1 MRNGKESNEDFR
13 YKDSMKGMFI
23 GEEVRHRFFTNR
35 CRKVAFMTDDGRIEI
50 WHVLQDE
57 DMD

>member
-1 MRNGKESNEDFR
+1 MRNGKEGNEEFR

-35 CRKVAFMTDDGRIEI
+35 GREVAFMSDDGRIEI